1 MAGEQAGE
9 PVVFF
14 EKRAGIAWLT
24 LNRPS
29 AYNAINL
36 ETRDEL
42 WALLDVVAVDPD
54 VAVVIFRG
62 AGDRAFSSG
71 ADLSDF
77 GTSPS
82 YVEARRARRDRDLWQ
97 RLAYFEKP
105 MIAAVNGYALGAG
118 CELSMYCDFRIA
130 SEDARF
136 GLPEVSLGYLPSAGG
151 TQTSSRLL
159 GLGRALDLVSTG
171 SPITAQQAYEWGLLY
186 EVVPMAEL
194 DAAAAALAR
203 RLVVQPA
210 SVLRATKAAVLRG
223 LDVSL
228 KQGLH
233 LEAALRHSTAR
244 LP

>member
-14 EKRAGIAWLT
+14 EKRDGIAWLT

-54 VAVVIFRG
+54 VTVVIFRG

-186 EVVPMAEL
+186 EVVPRAEL
-194 DAAAAALAR
+194 DAAAEALAR
-203 RLVVQPA
+203 RIVLQPA